1 MKEAS
6 KNNEINKLKN
16 ELKKTRDDM
25 NAGMFGKKNT
35 KAAGKFGAGCLILII
50 VVVIILLVV
59 ILAG

>member
-6 KNNEINKLKN
+6 ENNEMNELRD

-35 KAAGKFGAGCLILII
+35 ELTGKIGAGCLFLIFI
-50 VVVIILLVV
+50 AAIIIILLVA
-59 ILAG
+59 I